1 MSLVTRLSAFF
12 LAALALI
19 LAVFS
24 LSLCALAAHHL
35 ERQLDER
42 LAGTL
47 DALEAALHV
56 EPDGMEWK
64 PQERRLTLGLD
75 TSVETARWAI
85 AAPRGPL
92 VDQSANARGSNFP
105 VAWLPTDWPAGPP
118 EATVYGD
125 LPGWQLAA
133 RRLRL
138 ADMLAR
144 GRKDAEHDASN
155 DDDEYSELILIAG
168 LSPAPMRASLRQ
180 LEIVLAGLSLAAW
193 LACAVAGRRF
203 CRQALAPVSR
213 LAMAARQ
220 MPAGDA
226 AQRLPSSGGQ
236 DELEQLTVA
245 FNGLLDRLHASSD
258 RQRRFA
264 SDASHQLRTPI
275 SGLLSLVEVIR
286 RRQRPAAEYE
296 ETLDRIHHEATRMR
310 QMVESLLFLARS
322 ESDAVAVQTEPI
334 DLRLWIPQQLE
345 RWGHHARA
353 ADFRPPI
360 ASDRPAWVDAQPVL
374 LSQIF
379 DNLLDNACKYSEP
392 TTPIT
397 LSIWAEAREAGFA
410 VADQGPGIAPEDLP
424 RIFEPFY
431 RATSALGGGRTGS
444 GLGLAIAR
452 KIATSLGGHIEV
464 HTGKGQGTRF
474 VVGFRA
480 ANVAGLRPGPAPQL
494 AAPEQTIAA
503 ESPPRPI

>member
-1 MSLVTRLSAFF
+1 MSLVNRLSAFF

-24 LSLCALAAHHL
+24 LALCALAAHHL
-35 ERQLDER
+35 ERQLDQR
-42 LAGTL
+42 LSGTL

-75 TSVETARWAI
+75 NSVESARWAI

-92 VDQSANARGSNFP
+92 IDQSANSRGGNFP
-105 VAWLPTDWPAGPP
+105 VSWLPAAWPAGPP
-118 EATVYGD
+118 EATVYESV
-125 LPGWQLAA
+125 PGWRLAA

-138 ADMLAR
+138 AEMLAR
-144 GRKDAEHDASN
+144 GRKDSEDDEAN
-155 DDDEYSELILIAG
+155 DEGEYSELTLTAG
-168 LSPAPMRASLRQ
+168 LSPEPMRASLHQ
-180 LEIVLAGLSLAAW
+180 LELVLAGLSLVAW
-193 LACAVAGRRF
+193 LACAVAGRQF

-213 LAMAARQ
+213 LAIAARQ
-220 MPAGDA
+220 IPANDA
-226 AQRLPSSGGQ
+226 AGRLPSPGSH
-236 DELEQLTVA
+236 DELEQLTIA

-286 RRQRPAAEYE
+286 RRQRPAGEYE
-296 ETLDRIHHEATRMR
+296 EALDRIHHEATRMR
-310 QMVESLLFLARS
+310 QMIESLLFLARN
-322 ESDAVAVQTEPI
+322 ESDAAAVQTEPV
-334 DLRLWIPQQLE
+334 DLNVWIPEQLQ
-345 RWGHHARA
+345 RWSHHARA
-353 ADFRPPI
+353 ADFRSAV

-392 TTPIT
+392 GSPIT
-397 LSIWAEAREAGFA
+397 ISVWTESTETGFA

-424 RIFEPFY
+424 RIFEPFF
-431 RATSALGGGRTGS
+431 RASSALGGGRTGS
-444 GLGLAIAR
+444 GLGLPIAR
-452 KIATSLGGHIEV
+452 KMAASLGGRIDV
-464 HTGKGQGTRF
+464 QTAQGQGTRF
-474 VVGFRA
+474 VVGFKA
-480 ANVAGLRPGPAPQL
+480 AKPGRGRAPQL
-494 AAPEQTIAA
+494 APPEPTMATR
-503 ESPPRPI
+503 SPPRPSE

>member
-1 MSLVTRLSAFF
+1 MTLVTRLSAFF

-35 ERQLDER
+35 QRQLDDR
-42 LAGTL
+42 LASTL

-75 TSVETARWAI
+75 NSVETARWAI

-92 VDQSANARGSNFP
+92 VDQSANARGSSFP
-105 VAWLPTDWPAGPP
+105 VAWLPAAWPAGLP
-118 EATVYGD
+118 EATVYGEV
-125 LPGWQLAA
+125 PGWRLAA

-138 ADMLAR
+138 AEMLAR
-144 GRKDAEHDASN
+144 GRKDAEDDDAN
-155 DDDEYSELILIAG
+155 DDGEYSELILTAG
-168 LSPAPMRASLRQ
+168 LSPAPMRASLHQ
-180 LEIVLAGLSLAAW
+180 LELVLAGLSLVAW

-213 LAMAARQ
+213 LALAARQ
-220 MPAGDA
+220 MPAGDSA
-226 AQRLPSSGGQ
+226 RRLPSSGGH

-245 FNGLLDRLHASSD
+245 FNGLLDRLHAASD
-258 RQRRFA
+258 QQRRFA

-286 RRQRPAAEYE
+286 RRQRPAGEYE

-310 QMVESLLFLARS
+310 QMVESLMFLARS
-322 ESDAVAVQTEPI
+322 ENDSAAVQTEPI
-334 DLRLWIPQQLE
+334 DLSIWVPQQLE
-345 RWGHHARA
+345 RWMHHARA
-353 ADFRPPI
+353 ADFRSPAPI
-360 ASDRPAWVDAQPVL
+360 DRPAWIDVQPVL

-392 TTPIT
+392 STAISI
-397 LSIWAEAREAGFA
+397 SIWAAKSEAGFA
-410 VADQGPGIAPEDLP
+410 VADQGRGIAPEDLP

-431 RATSALGGGRTGS
+431 RASSALGGGRTGS
-444 GLGLAIAR
+444 GLGLPIAR
-452 KIATSLGGHIEV
+452 KMAASLGGHIDV
-464 HTGKGQGTRF
+464 HTTQGQGTRF
-474 VVGFRA
+474 VVGFKA
-480 ANVAGLRPGPAPQL
+480 ASAPALAHGPAPQL
-494 AAPEQTIAA
+494 TQPQPIAA
-503 ESPPRPI
+503 TPSPPDAI